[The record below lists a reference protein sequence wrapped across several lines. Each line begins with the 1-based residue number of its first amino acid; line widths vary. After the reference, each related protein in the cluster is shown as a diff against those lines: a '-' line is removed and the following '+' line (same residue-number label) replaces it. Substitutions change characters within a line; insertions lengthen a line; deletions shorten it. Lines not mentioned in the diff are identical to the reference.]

1 LAFPPDSSSEH
12 FDEAKAIVIKSVE
25 HSRADG
31 RFERRVEARRWLIK
45 VALAGIRSSEA
56 AIQRA
61 VQTIDELIAEGI
73 SAKRPLAVF
82 DKSLNS
88 HPTSPEDLLRQFVHD
103 GKESLIDMAIAE
115 RFLNQVAEFEQ
126 QPKLVYQVVKRV
138 PAKVEKQLSE
148 QMDFGMSENS
158 SNEPF

>member
-1 LAFPPDSSSEH
+1 
-12 FDEAKAIVIKSVE
+12 
-25 HSRADG
+25 
-31 RFERRVEARRWLIK
+31 
-45 VALAGIRSSEA
+45 
-56 AIQRA
+56 
-61 VQTIDELIAEGI
+61 
-73 SAKRPLAVF
+73 
-82 DKSLNS
+82 
-88 HPTSPEDLLRQFVHD
+88 
-103 GKESLIDMAIAE
+103 MAIAE